1 MNDKELDILFD
12 QSVQRQKAVEQI
24 NARVM
29 KTVRRDMRIRWA
41 RRWISL
47 VAICFGLPMLL
58 VLYIF
63 ALYTHMPDMP
73 LWQTIVCYTLP
84 VGTVAVFFGKTLH
97 DFSPSNM

>member
-12 QSVQRQKAVEQI
+12 QSAQRQKAIEQI
-24 NARVM
+24 NAQVM

-41 RRWISL
+41 RRWIRL

-63 ALYTHMPDMP
+63 ALHTYMPDMP
-73 LWQTIVCYTLP
+73 LWQTIVCYALP

-97 DFSPSNM
+97 DYSPSNM